1 MKPRL
6 HMLFVITAL
15 AAVLAGCA
23 PAAPQ
28 PIEAPVL
35 PTQEIAALP
44 ATGAPAEPSP
54 ATGGLPAATPTARP
68 GLEASDPAIVTLA
81 AGSPTLVEFFAFW

>member
-1 MKPRL
+1 M
-6 HMLFVITAL
+6 
-15 AAVLAGCA
+15 
-23 PAAPQ
+23 
-28 PIEAPVL
+28 
-35 PTQEIAALP
+35 AALP